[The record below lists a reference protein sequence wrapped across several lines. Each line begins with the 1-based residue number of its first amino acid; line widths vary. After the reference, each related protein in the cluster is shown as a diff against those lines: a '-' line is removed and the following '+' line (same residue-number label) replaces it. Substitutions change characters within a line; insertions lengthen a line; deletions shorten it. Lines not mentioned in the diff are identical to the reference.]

1 MSKFQSAI
9 GTISALVTISVT
21 VGTVYYNFENKK
33 SQDLTQ
39 QQQINQLQQKL
50 NSSIQVEETPVDS
63 YTSVIAPQSTPE
75 PEPTI
80 PTPPEL
86 PVVQSIP
93 QLPSPPAPPAPP
105 VATVSPAPPVPPVAQ
120 IQSVEIK

>member
-21 VGTVYYNFENKK
+21 VGTVYYNIENKK
-33 SQDLTQ
+33 SQDVTQ
-39 QQQINQLQQKL
+39 QEQINQLQQKL
-50 NSSIQVEETPVDS
+50 NSSTQVEETPADS
-63 YTSVIAPQSTPE
+63 YTSTISPQYTPE
-75 PEPTI
+75 PEPTPEPTI

-86 PVVQSIP
+86 PVVQSNP
-93 QLPSPPAPPAPP
+93 QLPSPPA
-105 VATVSPAPPVPPVAQ
+105 PPVAQ

>member
-33 SQDLTQ
+33 SQDVTQ
-39 QQQINQLQQKL
+39 QEQINQLQQKL
-50 NSSIQVEETPVDS
+50 NESAPVVERPSDTYEA
-63 YTSVIAPQSTPE
+63 APEPE
-75 PEPTI
+75 PIPKSEPTLKPEPTI

-86 PVVQSIP
+86 PIVQSNP

-105 VATVSPAPPVPPVAQ
+105 APPVAQ

>member
-9 GTISALVTISVT
+9 GTISALVTIAVT

-50 NSSIQVEETPVDS
+50 NESTPVVERPVDS
-63 YTSVIAPQSTPE
+63 YTSTISPQYTPE
-75 PEPTI
+75 PEPTPEPII

-86 PVVQSIP
+86 PVVQSNP
-93 QLPSPPAPPAPP
+93 QLPSPPA
-105 VATVSPAPPVPPVAQ
+105 PPVAQ

>member
-9 GTISALVTISVT
+9 GTISALVTIAVT

-50 NSSIQVEETPVDS
+50 NESKPVEERPVDS
-63 YTSVIAPQSTPE
+63 YASPISSEPTPE

-93 QLPSPPAPPAPP
+93 QPSSPPAPP
-105 VATVSPAPPVPPVAQ
+105 VATVPPVAQ